1 MSEQRCNTCHL
12 FLTYLG
18 RLGLR
23 TGGMSGGWEL
33 VLGAFSDLGEDVI
46 YLDTYRC
53 DGCGRLEFF
62 DLDRSLPRE

>member
-1 MSEQRCNTCHL
+1 
-12 FLTYLG
+12 
-18 RLGLR
+18 
-23 TGGMSGGWEL
+23 MSGGWEL